1 MKIIHRSTIK
11 NCDVVIDIDI
21 CIVDDLKFKKY
32 TYRLGSE
39 YAARKFHALYKKGY
53 HGRALVILNKFKI
66 KEENHAE
73 KTS

>member
-1 MKIIHRSTIK
+1 MYLVHKSTIK
-11 NCDVVIDIDI
+11 NTDGVIDIDI

-32 TYRLGSE
+32 TYHLGSE
-39 YAARKFHALYKKGY
+39 YAARKFHTLYRKGH